1 MAGAEPERELIRRVT
16 PFTLPAAIA
25 AYAIGALVD
34 GADAGWSAAIAVV
47 LVYLNFLANAVSLAW
62 AADKAPALVSV
73 VAFGGYAIRLIVYT
87 VALVLLNQLDWFSPV
102 AFVLALMPC
111 VIALLIYEARGLSG
125 RMQAD
130 LWTFPTSGG
139 AHR

>member
-1 MAGAEPERELIRRVT
+1 VAGAEPERELIRRVT

-47 LVYLNFLANAVSLAW
+47 LVYLNFLANAISLAW
-62 AADKAPALVSV
+62 AADDAPALVSV
-73 VAFGGYAIRLIVYT
+73 VAFGGYAVRLIVYT

-102 AFVLALMPC
+102 AFVLALMPT
-111 VIALLIYEARGLSG
+111 VIALLIFEARGLSG

-130 LWTFPTSGG
+130 LWTFPTAGEV
-139 AHR
+139 RR